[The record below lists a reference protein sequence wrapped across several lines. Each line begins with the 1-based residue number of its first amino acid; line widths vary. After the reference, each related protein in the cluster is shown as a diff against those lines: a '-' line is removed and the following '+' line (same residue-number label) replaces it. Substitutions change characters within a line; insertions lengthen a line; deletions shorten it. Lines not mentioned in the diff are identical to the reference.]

1 MAASIDYRQA
11 VPVTKESEVIV
22 VGGGPAGIG
31 AAIASARNGAK
42 TILVEQYGF
51 LGGMATAGLVG
62 PFMTSY
68 GIDGKE
74 PIIKG
79 IFRELV
85 ERMVALGAA
94 IDPAQVDGFSA
105 YGGYHKYG
113 HEHVTPFDPEGLKYV
128 AQEMCVQAGVEL
140 KLHRFFLDA
149 LVEALPQGGS
159 RVTGVIV
166 AGKSGLEAFRGE
178 IVIDTTGDADVAARS
193 GAPYEQGRKEDGRVQ
208 PVSLFFR
215 VGNVDDAAVQA
226 YMDDHPEDESFRNIV
241 AEAMQR
247 GEFAHTKNWFTM
259 FRTPRPG
266 MWWAN
271 VSRVHNI
278 DATDAEQLT
287 RAEIEGHRQVLYLVD
302 FMRRRLPG
310 FANCALIDT
319 GAQIGVRETRR
330 IVGEYVLTADDVFQ
344 ARRFEDGIARVS
356 FPIDIHDPAG
366 GGGFFEGPRDG
377 PYYTIPYRCLVPLQV
392 ENLLV
397 AGRPISATHE
407 AHGSL
412 RVMPPCFATGQAA
425 GTAAALALETDVAP
439 RQVNVKLLRD
449 SLIQQG
455 ALV

>member
-1 MAASIDYRQA
+1 MTDSIPYTRA
-11 VPVTKESEVIV
+11 VPVVREVEAIV
-22 VGGGPAGIG
+22 VGGGPAGIA

-42 TILVEQYGF
+42 TILVEQYGY

-74 PIIKG
+74 PIIEG

-85 ERMVALGAA
+85 DRMVALGGA
-94 IDPAQVDGFSA
+94 IDPAGVDGFSA
-105 YGGYHKYG
+105 YGGYHHYG
-113 HEHVTPFDPEGLKYV
+113 HEHVTPFDPEALKYV
-128 AQEMCVQAGVEL
+128 AQEMCLQAGVEL

-149 LVEALPQGGS
+149 LLEDK
-159 RVTGVIV
+159 RITGLIV
-166 AGKSGLEAFRGE
+166 AGKSGLEAFCGE
-178 IVIDTTGDADVAARS
+178 VVIDTTGDADVAARS
-193 GAPYEQGRKEDGRVQ
+193 GAPYEQGRREDGLIQ

-215 VGNVDDAAVQA
+215 VGNVDDDAVQA
-226 YMDDHPEDESFRNIV
+226 YMDAHPDDESFRSIV
-241 AEAMQR
+241 AEARAR
-247 GEFAHTKNWFTM
+247 GEFSHTKNWFTM
-259 FRTPRPG
+259 FRTPRAG
-266 MWWAN
+266 VWWAN
-271 VSRVHNI
+271 VSRVHNV

-287 RAEIEGHRQVLYLVD
+287 HAEIEGRRQVLYLVD
-302 FMRRRLPG
+302 FLRKRLPG
-310 FANCALIDT
+310 FQNCTLIDT

-330 IVGEYVLTADDVFQ
+330 IVGEYVLTADDVFC
-344 ARRFEDGIARVS
+344 ARRFEDAIARVS
-356 FPIDIHDPAG
+356 FPIDIHDPKG
-366 GGGFFEGPRDG
+366 GGGFFEGPREG

-425 GTAAALALETDVAP
+425 GTAAALALETRVSP
-439 RQVNVKLLRD
+439 RQVNVKLLRE
-449 SLIQQG
+449 SLTQQG